1 MKNTVLLF
9 SLFGLSLGAQAA
21 IANGYS
27 MDFESGDIAA
37 DRANCWAFGAHSYTN
52 TDMPINGYST
62 RSNQLSNMNL
72 GSSWIKTPWTVWD
85 NGTVTFDARLNAAGN
100 QSRSIVVRFI
110 AYDANAPFFEG
121 AYSGIEYQYD
131 FNAPTNTNIQNI
143 SFPIPAS
150 VINGQ
155 PYRMVVDFIGNGGSS
170 RMITDNWFLPG
181 TYASVPGTCTAVP
194 STICIDNFTDLFPA
208 ETFANISG
216 GFITSTYTSEGLEVG
231 TRYTVAS
238 PNNDEV
244 GEPGVLINRDSET
257 QYQVGL
263 TGAIGGNRWA
273 QLRRQTGTSGR
284 SEAFSGFGEFAVS
297 NSASGKSLV
306 SLRYGNFADLNADW
320 SAFQNPEFSIPG
332 LTGDLA
338 ANNRTVIFSL
348 NLVSGRGTPFM
359 KSKLISIVLSNDGDY
374 VIPTF
379 LNNFS
384 QIDFS
389 DVDRINIGLTE
400 VGANGG
406 SDYLFNGV
414 CVRAGAALQAGSSPY
429 SASNFNKQNLIE
441 GDVVNVYPVPASD
454 RLFLDIMS
462 ENEGPVAFRIIDM
475 NGRTVIDGESSIT
488 FGANG
493 FEFNV
498 SELANGIYTLSLTK
512 NGETEFRRFS
522 VVH

>member
-1 MKNTVLLF
+1 MKHFVLLT
-9 SLFGLSLGAQAA
+9 SILGWVLSAQAFPA
-21 IANGYS
+21 TGYT
-27 MDFESGDIAA
+27 MDFESGD
-37 DRANCWAFGAHSYTN
+37 RSVEQANCWAFGANGYITGGLA
-52 TDMPINGYST
+52 INGYSAQ
-62 RSNQLSNMNL
+62 SNQLTNPSL
-72 GSSWIKTPWTVWD
+72 TASWIKTPWTVWD
-85 NGTVTFDARLNAAGN
+85 NGNVTLDARLGAANGTT
-100 QSRSIVVRFI
+100 RSIVVRFI
-110 AYDANAPFFEG
+110 AYDANAAFFEG

-131 FNAPTNTNIQNI
+131 FPTPFNTNIQNI

-155 PYRMVVDFIGNGGSS
+155 PYRMMVSFVGTGGNS

-216 GFITSTYTSEGLEVG
+216 GLITSTYTSEGLEVG
-231 TRYTVAS
+231 IRYTVAS
-238 PNNDEV
+238 PNNDDV
-244 GEPGVLINRDSET
+244 GEPGVLINRDVET

-263 TGAIGGNRWA
+263 VGAIGGNRWA
-273 QLRRQTGTSGR
+273 QLRRQTGTTGR

-348 NLVSGRGTPFM
+348 NLVSGRGTPLM
-359 KSKLISIVLSNDGDY
+359 KSKLISIVLSSDGDY

-389 DVDRINIGLTE
+389 DVDRVNIGLTE

-406 SDYLFNGV
+406 SDYLFGGV
-414 CVRAGAALQAGSSPY
+414 CVRAGAAPQAGQSIW
-429 SASNFNKQNLIE
+429 AKQELIE
-441 GDVVNVYPVPASD
+441 GDLVNIYPVPASD
-454 RLFLDIMS
+454 HLFLDIMA

-475 NGRTVIDGESSIT
+475 NGRTVIEGESSIT

-512 NGETEFRRFS
+512 NGETENRRFS